1 MTEDQGIRSP
11 GAVWWLPSHRLFLQ
25 GHSKQQLCCCRQ
37 PQLSYHTNV
46 LTMLTVNIL
55 LYTLPE
61 KPERKL
67 DGNKYSHTPDKLFCT
82 PSVHSQP
89 PAVSYLPQELLYHV
103 ITGEN
108 LKVFLPLHT
117 R

>member
-1 MTEDQGIRSP
+1 
-11 GAVWWLPSHRLFLQ
+11 
-25 GHSKQQLCCCRQ
+25 
-37 PQLSYHTNV
+37 
-46 LTMLTVNIL
+46 MLTVNIL